1 VNPSFT
7 REQYARLI
15 AVLTS
20 TADDA
25 PGTPTPS
32 AYFIAML
39 NTGARPGEIDAL
51 RWGQIDLEDRSITFD
66 FAMKRADD
74 GRPIGIGANKKATG
88 ATWR

>member
-1 VNPSFT
+1 MNPSFT

-74 GRPIGIGANKKATG
+74 GRPIGIGATKKATG